1 MSNQKT
7 KWALL
12 VIALIAIPLDRNL
25 AAQDGQMHGASTD
38 AMWGYKAP
46 ATYHVLPAPPKSHP
60 LHRASNKHAGPAVQL
75 QSRPTDAYAYG
86 WFGSQPAPQWSRQFG
101 NRNAYTQWTLK

>member
-1 MSNQKT
+1 MFNQKS

-12 VIALIAIPLDRNL
+12 VLALIAIPPDRNL
-25 AAQDGQMHGASTD
+25 LAQDGQVHGASMD

-46 ATYHVLPAPPKSHP
+46 ATYHVLPAPPKSHT
-60 LHRASNKHAGPAVQL
+60 LLRTSNKHAGPAVQL
-75 QSRPTDAYAYG
+75 QTRQTDAYAYG
-86 WFGSQPAPQWSRQFG
+86 WFGTQPAPKWSRQFG